1 MSDRRLS
8 PGRATASIH
17 RHRRV
22 PAVALALA
30 VTAALAAG
38 CGSSSSSSSS
48 SAAAPTAATATSAET
63 STSAGTSTSASA
75 GGGSGLSA
83 ATAFVKKY
91 SSAPT
96 SLTNMQPLKSKPPT
110 GKTLVFLQCSL
121 AQCQDIDNNL
131 KVAVKALGWNLKT
144 IDFDSSQSSAL
155 VAGLQTALN
164 YHPVAVAMISDP
176 YATWKQVIPAY
187 QKAGVKI
194 IPMTVGAVP
203 ISSTV
208 PVNIG
213 GPKFYS
219 LLGQVMANWFIADSD
234 GKGSAVFANAP
245 EFQVFAELASG
256 FNSTIKKN
264 CPACK
269 ISTVNQ
275 SISDIE
281 NSNVAPIVSA
291 VQRDSSIKYV
301 LTSDGANIL
310 PLPSALKTAG
320 LSDVKIAGA
329 TPTIDNEAALLS
341 GTESAWAAVS
351 FTIAAWQVV
360 DSAARSV
367 EGMKIPE
374 EDGGLST
381 QILTKSNVGKPSTDY
396 IAPSNYQAQFEKLWK
411 VG

>member
-1 MSDRRLS
+1 MNDRPLS
-8 PGRATASIH
+8 
-17 RHRRV
+17 RRV
-22 PAVALALA
+22 AASVRGRGRVPLAVLALTA
-30 VTAALAAG
+30 TAALAAG

-48 SAAAPTAATATSAET
+48 SNSAAAVTSAA
-63 STSAGTSTSASA
+63 AGTTGASTTAS
-75 GGGSGLSA
+75 GGASSSPGLAA

-91 SSAPT
+91 SQAPT
-96 SLTNMQPLKSKPPT
+96 KLTNEQPLKSKPPT

-131 KVAVKALGWNLKT
+131 KVAVQALGWNLKT

-164 YHPVAVAMISDP
+164 YHPVAVALISDP
-176 YATWKQVIPAY
+176 YATWKQEIPAY

-213 GPKFYS
+213 GPRFYN
-219 LLGQVMANWFIADSD
+219 LLGEVTANWFIADS
-234 GKGSAVFANAP
+234 GGTGQAVFANAP
-245 EFQVFAELASG
+245 EFQVFAELANG
-256 FNSTIKKN
+256 FNAALKKN

-269 ISTVNQ
+269 VTTVNQ

-291 VQRDSSIKYV
+291 AQRNSSIKYV

-310 PLPSALKTAG
+310 PLPTALKTAG
-320 LSDVKIAGA
+320 LTSVKIAGA
-329 TPTIDNEAALLS
+329 TPTIDNEAALLN

-360 DSAARSV
+360 DSAARAS
-367 EGMKIPE
+367 EGMKIPP

-381 QILTKSNVGKPSTDY
+381 QLLTKDNVGKPSTDY
-396 IAPSNYQAQFEKLWK
+396 IEPSNYQALFKKLWK